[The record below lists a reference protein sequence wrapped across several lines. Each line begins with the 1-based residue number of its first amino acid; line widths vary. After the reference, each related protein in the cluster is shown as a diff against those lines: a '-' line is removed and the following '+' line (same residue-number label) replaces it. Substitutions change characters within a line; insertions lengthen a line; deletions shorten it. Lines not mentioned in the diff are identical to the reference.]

1 MKKIKLESNTDFIFI
16 LPNKQPTQ
24 LINKNEKYT
33 NKFIIDIPIIRSEI
47 NRQNIG
53 NNIPKY
59 LFLKLIIEKSAT
71 AVIGVKFGG
80 CGISLD
86 EIAIIIIATT
96 K

>member
-1 MKKIKLESNTDFIFI
+1 M
-16 LPNKQPTQ
+16 
-24 LINKNEKYT
+24 
-33 NKFIIDIPIIRSEI
+33 
-47 NRQNIG
+47 G

-59 LFLKLIIEKSAT
+59 LFLKLIIENSAT